1 MVAGDFRGHVFLP
14 CEGWGGGDCSHMTS
28 ENHPRLSVPLGAI
41 NYQLATKG
49 LRHSSD
55 NCFNYNSAQLRKF
68 G

>member
-1 MVAGDFRGHVFLP
+1 
-14 CEGWGGGDCSHMTS
+14 MTS